1 MDNGENASRIY
12 VKGGAAVTEVR
23 LFDEVINGG
32 EDIIN
37 QIKQNS
43 WIINEANLVFYV
55 DQEAVDAS
63 VVEPPRLYIY
73 NAETNRPIFDAS
85 NEDPTINGGT
95 NPFTYFLN
103 HGGFLEEENNRG
115 VKYKIRITEHI
126 NNIIV
131 RDSTNARLGLTLTPN
146 INIVGLREAIGS
158 DMQGIDYPVAATV
171 SPLGT
176 VLYGSNVPNEFEDK
190 KLKLEIFYTQAN

>member
-1 MDNGENASRIY
+1 MFECTGNGHERY
-12 VKGGAAVTEVR
+12 TE
-23 LFDEVINGG
+23 
-32 EDIIN
+32 
-37 QIKQNS
+37 IKTVLDF
-43 WIINEANLVFYV
+43 WTT
-55 DQEAVDAS
+55 
-63 VVEPPRLYIY
+63 
-73 NAETNRPIFDAS
+73 ETK
-85 NEDPTINGGT
+85 
-95 NPFTYFLN
+95 N

-190 KLKLEIFYTQAN
+190 KLKLEIPMCTCSGGKKFFFLSPISVVR

>member
-1 MDNGENASRIY
+1 M
-12 VKGGAAVTEVR
+12 
-23 LFDEVINGG
+23 
-32 EDIIN
+32 
-37 QIKQNS
+37 
-43 WIINEANLVFYV
+43 
-55 DQEAVDAS
+55 
-63 VVEPPRLYIY
+63 
-73 NAETNRPIFDAS
+73 
-85 NEDPTINGGT
+85 
-95 NPFTYFLN
+95 
-103 HGGFLEEENNRG
+103 EEENNRG